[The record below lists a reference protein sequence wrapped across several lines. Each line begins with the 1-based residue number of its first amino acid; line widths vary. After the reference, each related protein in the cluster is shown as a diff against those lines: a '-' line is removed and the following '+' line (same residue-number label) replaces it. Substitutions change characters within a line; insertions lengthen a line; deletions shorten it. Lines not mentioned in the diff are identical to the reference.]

1 MSKSKNVFKFEHFFS
16 NFTFTY
22 NYKSEK
28 KKIRKNFYLTLEQ
41 SIFATHNCKPK

>member
-28 KKIRKNFYLTLEQ
+28 KIRKNFYLTLEQ